1 MVPAFPCSRCA
12 VGQVHEEASLA
23 HLDVYAKI
31 WFCAVLDNC
40 NWGQF
45 LRKNL
50 SLASLHTGFSG
61 LRANEGKSLQFQ
73 LLESINIFHKVSRH
87 CLKKQ
92 TPKATQF
99 LHMSPL
105 FKASFKGWND
115 FPTLIS
121 HTAGMRL
128 FTYTSLPTSYPS
140 VSASLHHVALAWGMG
155 PVVLTPTRAL

>member
-1 MVPAFPCSRCA
+1 M
-12 VGQVHEEASLA
+12 GQVHEEASPA

-61 LRANEGKSLQFQ
+61 LRASEGKNLQFQ
-73 LLESINIFHKVSRH
+73 LLESINIFHKVSRN

-92 TPKATQF
+92 TPKAMQF
-99 LHMSPL
+99 LHMGPL
-105 FKASFKGWND
+105 FKASFKGWNEE
-115 FPTLIS
+115 
-121 HTAGMRL
+121 
-128 FTYTSLPTSYPS
+128 
-140 VSASLHHVALAWGMG
+140 
-155 PVVLTPTRAL
+155 